1 MANSKL
7 ATKYSATAVKV
18 SSFDACIDLVSST
31 YVDNVKNLP
40 LPSFNVIGKDG
51 SFVAPRFNGLFL
63 CDSDGIPVAPV
74 GDSSVSP
81 NYVPHTNEHV
91 SRCLEACR
99 QAFGGELSV
108 DCLWRDGH
116 VLVVMPTFESVAAIG
131 GNPKDIIIPRLAIY
145 GGYAGKPFHASFGF
159 HRPVCLNL
167 MILNLVE
174 GISQTIRHTLSLGDR
189 MERLIEQFQ
198 TLRATWQETVAQA
211 ERMQQREVS
220 VKEFLREF
228 YKTDERQNKTNALEN
243 RIEKIVSRLYREQQ
257 ELGLGLSKDTTNAWM
272 LFNAVQGAFQH
283 DFTRKETDKT
293 LRGLD
298 TWNNA
303 DLVRAERILMGV

>member
-1 MANSKL
+1 MANSTL
-7 ATKYSATAVKV
+7 ATKYSKTASKV
-18 SSFDACIDLVSST
+18 TSFDDAIDLVSST
-31 YVDNVKNLP
+31 YIHQVKNLP
-40 LPSFNVIGKDG
+40 LPSFNVLGDSG
-51 SFVAPRFNGLFL
+51 EYVRPRFHGLFL
-63 CDSDGIPVAPV
+63 CDSDGIPVSEV

-81 NYVPHTNEHV
+81 NYVPHTNDHV

-116 VLVVMPTFESVAAIG
+116 ILVVMPTFESVASIG

-159 HRPVCLNL
+159 HRAICANL
-167 MILNLVE
+167 MILSQVYNVT
-174 GISQTIRHTLSLGDR
+174 QTIRHTLSLGDR

-198 TLRATWQETVAQA
+198 SLRSTWKDTVAQA
-211 ERMQQREVS
+211 ERMQEREVS
-220 VKEFLREF
+220 IAGFLREF
-228 YKTDERQNKTNALEN
+228 YKTDEKANKNKALDN
-243 RIEKIVSRLYREQQ
+243 RIEKIIGRLYREQQ
-257 ELGLGLSKDTTNAWM
+257 ELGLSLSKDTTSAWM
-272 LFNAVQGAFQH
+272 LFNAIQGAFQH
-283 DFTRKETDKT
+283 DFTRKESDKT